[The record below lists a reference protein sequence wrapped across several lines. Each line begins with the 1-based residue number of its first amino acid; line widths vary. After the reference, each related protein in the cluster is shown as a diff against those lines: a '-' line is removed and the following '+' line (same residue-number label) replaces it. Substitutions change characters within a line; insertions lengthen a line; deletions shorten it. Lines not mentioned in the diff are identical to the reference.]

1 MIQYI
6 IDPIRAYQ
14 YYGLELSV
22 ALGGLGREDGRKRS
36 VCFLKEMIKI
46 FLILYLFR
54 KETETFGKQF
64 VIGQAD
70 EAQHC

>member
-1 MIQYI
+1 M
-6 IDPIRAYQ
+6 
-14 YYGLELSV
+14 
-22 ALGGLGREDGRKRS
+22 ALGSLGREDGRKRS

-46 FLILYLFR
+46 FLILDLFC

-64 VIGQAD
+64 VTSQAD